1 MAFDE
6 TTTTLADVILKL
18 EALQTLSD
26 IRRRDL
32 ISAVKRI
39 ATYLNRSPAD
49 LPTDAPALREVLA
62 TIHPAQAG
70 ISAKSLAN
78 VKSNLARA
86 LKVTR
91 TFPRDRPHIDRTLGW
106 QVFFRHAASKHQE
119 WALTRFSKYCC
130 SRGIEPK
137 DVCDTAMAEFQ
148 NYLDPRHLTKDP
160 AKLCK
165 EMAQTW
171 NGIVKRNELPYTLLT
186 YAPNPQYRCRPLSEY
201 PESLQSDLNVY
212 LDRLSHADLFD
223 ENGPDKP
230 LRPSSLRNIKAHI
243 RQFLDGLVLAGQDPD
258 TFKSL
263 ADVIKPE
270 NIKIS
275 FRATMDR
282 RGTTSIPISFH
293 NIAATLTAIARHH
306 VKVDPNDL
314 IAILQIKKRVSTD
327 PKGMSDKNRKR
338 LGQFNDWENVA
349 RLLSL
354 PEVLMTRA
362 MAHPTSRS
370 SALLAMHAAC
380 ITILLSCPMR
390 ARNVAGL
397 DLDHQVIPHR
407 NGSHTIYTL
416 RIEGKDVKNLEHV
429 EVVLSPS
436 KSRILRTYIVKFR
449 PLLSKVSSPAL
460 FPSRD
465 NGESRAPSNF
475 SGDLKAL
482 IFRETGLVV
491 NLHLFRHLSGFL
503 YLQERPGDYETLRQL
518 LKHKKLQTTMDFYAT
533 LSSQW
538 AHGHYDEVVLQ
549 KWGGRDD

>member
-6 TTTTLADVILKL
+6 TTTNLAKVILKL
-18 EALQTLSD
+18 EALETLSD
-26 IRRRDL
+26 TRRRDL
-32 ISAVKRI
+32 ISAITRT
-39 ATYLNRSPAD
+39 ATYLNRAPAD

-86 LKVTR
+86 LKETR
-91 TFPRDRPHIDRTLGW
+91 TLPRDRPRVDGTAEWRAYFGY
-106 QVFFRHAASKHQE
+106 AANKHQE
-119 WALTRFSKYCC
+119 WALTRFSSYCC
-130 SRGIEPK
+130 SRGIEPEG
-137 DVCDTAMAEFQ
+137 VCDIVMAEFQ
-148 NYLDPRHLTKDP
+148 DYLHPRLLTKDP

-171 NGIVKRNELPYTLLT
+171 NGIVRRNELPYTLLT
-186 YAPNPQYRCRPLSEY
+186 YPPNPQYRCRPLSEY
-201 PESLQSDLNVY
+201 PESLQRDLNAY
-212 LDRLSHADLFD
+212 LERLSHANLFD

-230 LRPSSLRNIKAHI
+230 LRPTSVRNIEAHI
-243 RQFLDGLVLAGQDPD
+243 RQFLDGLVLAGEDPD
-258 TFKSL
+258 TFTSL
-263 ADVIKPE
+263 ADVVEPE
-270 NIKIS
+270 KLKTS

-282 RGTTSIPISFH
+282 RGTTSIPVGFN

-306 VKVDPNDL
+306 IKMGPDDL
-314 IAILQIKKRVSTD
+314 KAILQIKKRVSTD

-349 RLLSL
+349 RLMSL

-362 MAHPTSRS
+362 MENPTSRH
-370 SALLAMHAAC
+370 SALLAMHAAS

-390 ARNVAGL
+390 AKNLAGL
-397 DLDHQVIPHR
+397 DLDHQVIAHR
-407 NGSHTIYTL
+407 KGTHTIYTL
-416 RIEGKDVKNLEHV
+416 RVEGKDVKNLEHI

-436 KSRILRTYIVKFR
+436 KSRILHSYIVNYR
-449 PLLSKVSSPAL
+449 PLISKISGSAL

-465 NGESRAPSNF
+465 SGEARDPSNF
-475 SGDLKAL
+475 SGDLKGL
-482 IFRETGLVV
+482 IFRETGLMVHM
-491 NLHLFRHLSGFL
+491 HLFRHLSGFL

-538 AHGHYDEVVLQ
+538 AHRHYDEVVLQ